1 MSRPRTTGLDGFA
14 SIAVSKG
21 TAKEQ
26 EVSLSLLST
35 KLYIPPVRPELVPR
49 PRLIERLN
57 AGLLGQNGLQ
67 KGLRFTRKLTLV
79 SAPAGFGK
87 TTLLS
92 EWVADYRE
100 SKIGVAWL
108 SLDAG
113 DNDPA
118 RFLAY
123 LIAAFKTIEES
134 VGRGALGALQSPG
147 FAIADTSPPMDELL
161 TTLINQINVIPDS
174 LILVLDD
181 YHLITAQPVHDA
193 LSFLLDHLPRNVHL
207 VIATRVDPPL
217 PIARIRGH
225 GQLTELRQTDLRF
238 TPDEIAEFLNRVMG
252 LELSADDVATLASRT
267 EGWITGLQ
275 MAAISM
281 QGREDTARFIQ
292 AFTGRNRY
300 ILDYLVEEV
309 LQRQLDSVQTFL
321 LQTSIL
327 DRLTSPLC
335 DAILEISKSVNQQ
348 ISKSANG
355 QISKMMV
362 DQRARDLQICRFA
375 DLPGQEI
382 LEYLERA
389 NLFVV
394 PLDNERRWYRYH
406 RLFADLLRQ
415 RLHQTVPDLVPTLH
429 RRASAWYERNGLMA
443 AAIEHARSAGDL
455 ERALGLID
463 EHAETL
469 WGRGE
474 KATLSRWLEA
484 LPDELVCSW
493 PRLCVYHAFVLFMAS
508 QLDEAELR
516 LQAAERVLGSA
527 SGEVAPP
534 GSPDRSHVRSRAALQ
549 GMIAAVRAYV
559 AFLQGDVPAIIQFSR
574 QALEYL
580 PDEKSMWRSAV
591 AIVSGDAHSLSGDLA
606 AAGEHYSEAVA
617 LGKAAGNVY
626 FVLFASAKLATNES
640 LQGQLHRVAEIC
652 QQGLQRASE
661 SGFSQTARAGVLF
674 ALWGTILCQWN
685 DLDGALRYAR
695 KGVELCERENNVVLL
710 GVSYLSLVK
719 VFLARKDVAGAQ
731 DAIQKLERLARESD
745 LPTWLTSPTAAWEA
759 RMWIAQGQGCLGRRD
774 PSRLEVA
781 ARWLQERGLNAGD
794 ALFYLRQ
801 EEYLALAR
809 LLIAQGS
816 QRPDGPYLEE
826 ATGWLERLLHVAEAG
841 GLAAKVIEIMVLCAL
856 ALQAQGDV
864 AQALAALERALSLAE
879 PEGFVR
885 LFVDEGEPMAR
896 LLRQAV
902 SRDIAPEY
910 VSRLLAAFDRECSR
924 LRVSD
929 SGPALTSTPDLEPG
943 TPELETQL
951 VEPLST
957 RELDVLQLL
966 ATRSSST
973 EIAEE
978 LYISANTVR
987 FHIKNI
993 YGKLGVHRRSDAVDR
1008 ARELGLL

>member
-1 MSRPRTTGLDGFA
+1 MSRPRTTGLDDCA

-35 KLYIPPVRPELVPR
+35 KLYIPPVRPKLVPR
-49 PRLIERLN
+49 PRLIERLD
-57 AGLLGQNGLQ
+57 AGLH
-67 KGLRFTRKLTLV
+67 RKLTLV

-92 EWVADYRE
+92 EWVADFRE
-100 SKIGVAWL
+100 SNIRVAWL

-123 LIAAFKTIEES
+123 VIAAFKTIEEN
-134 VGRGALGALQSPG
+134 VGRGTLGALQSPG
-147 FAIADTSPPMDELL
+147 FAIANTSPPMEELL

-181 YHLITAQPVHDA
+181 YHLITAQPVHDT
-193 LSFLLDHLPRNVHL
+193 LSFLLDHLPQNVHL

-217 PIARIRGH
+217 PVARLRGH

-238 TPDEIAEFLNRVMG
+238 TLDEIAEFLNRVMG

-292 AFTGRNRY
+292 AFTGSNRY

-309 LQRQLDSVQTFL
+309 LQRQPDNVQTFL

-327 DRLTSPLC
+327 DRLTGPLC
-335 DAILEISKSVNQQ
+335 DAILEISKSANQQ
-348 ISKSANG
+348 IGKSANG
-355 QISKMMV
+355 QISKSASL
-362 DQRARDLQICRFA
+362 QASDLQTCRFADVQICRFES
-375 DLPGQEI
+375 LPGQEI

-394 PLDNERRWYRYH
+394 PLDSERRWYRYH

-415 RLHQTVPDLVPTLH
+415 RLHQAHPDLVPTLH

-455 ERALGLID
+455 ERAVGMID

-493 PRLCVYHAFVLFMAS
+493 PRLCVYHAFVLFMAG
-508 QLDEAELR
+508 QLGEAELR

-527 SGEVAPP
+527 AGEVAPP
-534 GSPDRSHVRSRAALQ
+534 GSPDRSHVRSKAALR
-549 GMIAAVRAYV
+549 GMIAAVRAYI
-559 AFLQGDVPAIIQFSR
+559 AFLQGDVPAIIRFSR
-574 QALEYL
+574 QALEHL

-591 AIVSGDAHSLSGDLA
+591 AIVSGDAHSLSGDPV

-617 LGKAAGNVY
+617 LSKAAGNIY
-626 FVLFASAKLATNES
+626 FVLFASAKLAVNES

-652 QQGLQRASE
+652 QQGLQLANE
-661 SGFSQTARAGVLF
+661 SGSSQTARAGVLF
-674 ALWGTILCQWN
+674 ALWGTTLCQWN

-695 KGVELCERENNVVLL
+695 KSVELCERENNVVLL

-719 VFLARKDVAGAQ
+719 VLLARRDVAGAQ
-731 DAIQKLERLARESD
+731 DAIQKLEELARESD
-745 LPTWLTSPTAAWEA
+745 LPIWLTSPTVAWKA
-759 RMWIAQGQGCLGRRD
+759 RIWIVEGQGGLGRRD

-781 ARWLQERGLNAGD
+781 ARLLQERGLNAGD
-794 ALFYLRQ
+794 DLFYLRQ

-809 LLIAQGS
+809 LLIAQGN

-826 ATGWLERLLHVAEAG
+826 ATVWLERLLHVAEAG
-841 GLAAKVIEIMVLCAL
+841 GLAAKVIEITVLCAL

-910 VSRLLAAFDRECSR
+910 VSRLLAAFDRECPR
-924 LRVSD
+924 FRVPD
-929 SGPALTSTPDLEPG
+929 SGPMLTSTPGLEPE
-943 TPELETQL
+943 TLELETQL
-951 VEPLST
+951 VEPLSE
-957 RELDVLQLL
+957 REFDVLQLL
-966 ATRSSST
+966 ASRLSGT

-978 LYISANTVR
+978 LAISANTVR

>member
-1 MSRPRTTGLDGFA
+1 MSRPRTTGLDDCA
-14 SIAVSKG
+14 SIAMSKG

-57 AGLLGQNGLQ
+57 AGLLGQNASLSEG
-67 KGLRFTRKLTLV
+67 RFTRKLTLV

-100 SKIGVAWL
+100 SKIRVAWL

-147 FAIADTSPPMDELL
+147 FAIADTSPPTDELL
-161 TTLINQINVIPDS
+161 TTLINQINVIPDG

-181 YHLITAQPVHDA
+181 YHLITAPPVHDA

-217 PIARIRGH
+217 PIARLRGH

-238 TPDEIAEFLNRVMG
+238 TLDEIAEFLNQVMG

-292 AFTGRNRY
+292 AFTGSNRH

-327 DRLTSPLC
+327 DRLTGPLC
-335 DAILEISKSVNQQ
+335 DATLGIGESASQRVSESASQR
-348 ISKSANG
+348 ISKSASL
-355 QISKMMV
+355 QA
-362 DQRARDLQICRFA
+362 DDLQICRFA

-415 RLHQTVPDLVPTLH
+415 RLHQTAPDLVPTLH

-455 ERALGLID
+455 ERAVGLID
-463 EHAETL
+463 EHVETL

-484 LPDELVCSW
+484 LPDEMVCSW
-493 PRLCVYHAFVLFMAS
+493 PRLCVYHAFVLFMAG
-508 QLDEAELR
+508 QLDEAGLR

-527 SGEVAPP
+527 AGEAAPP
-534 GSPDRSHVRSRAALQ
+534 GSPGRSHVRSEAALQ
-549 GMIAAVRAYV
+549 GMIAAVRAYI

-574 QALEYL
+574 QALQYL

-591 AIVSGDAHSLSGDLA
+591 AIVSGDAHSLSGDLV

-617 LGKAAGNVY
+617 LSKAAGNIY
-626 FVLFASAKLATNES
+626 FVLFASAKLAANES
-640 LQGQLHRVAEIC
+640 LLGRLHRVAEIC
-652 QQGLQRASE
+652 QQGLQRANE
-661 SGFSQTARAGVLF
+661 SGSSQTARAGVLY
-674 ALWGTILCQWN
+674 ALWGTTLCQWN

-710 GVSYLSLVK
+710 GASYLSLVR
-719 VFLARKDVAGAQ
+719 VLLARKDVAGAQ
-731 DAIQKLERLARESD
+731 DAIHKLERLARESD
-745 LPTWLTSPTAAWEA
+745 LPTWLTSPAAAWKA
-759 RMWIAQGQGCLGRRD
+759 RMWIAQGQGSVGRRD

-781 ARWLQERGLNAGD
+781 ARWSQERGLNAGD
-794 ALFYLRQ
+794 DLFYLRQ

-816 QRPDGPYLEE
+816 QRPGGPYLEE
-826 ATGWLERLLHVAEAG
+826 ATGWLERLLHMAEAG
-841 GLAAKVIEIMVLCAL
+841 GLAAKVIEIMALRAL

-864 AQALAALERALSLAE
+864 AQALTALERALSLAE
-879 PEGFVR
+879 PAGFVR

-910 VSRLLAAFDRECSR
+910 VSRLLAAFDQECSR
-924 LRVSD
+924 FRVSD
-929 SGPALTSTPDLEPG
+929 SGPMLTSTPDLEPE
-943 TPELETQL
+943 TPELETQW
-951 VEPLST
+951 VAPLSE
-957 RELDVLQLL
+957 REFDVLQLL
-966 ATRSSST
+966 ATRLSSA

-987 FHIKNI
+987 FHTKNI